1 MDETQPLLQ
10 NQSRAYFEHQDND
23 TSKDVI
29 QFDPNGDPENP
40 KEWPHAYKWFIVFL
54 LAFMA
59 FTV

>member
-1 MDETQPLLQ
+1 MDETQPFLQ
-10 NQSRAYFEHQDND
+10 NQDRVYSDRQNL
-23 TSKDVI
+23 TRTKDIV

-40 KEWPHAYKWFIVFL
+40 REWHPSYKRFIVFL

>member
-10 NQSRAYFEHQDND
+10 NQGRVYSDRQDLA
-23 TSKDVI
+23 TAKDIV
-29 QFDPNGDPENP
+29 QFDSDGDPDNP
-40 KEWPHAYKWFIVFL
+40 REWQRSYKRFIVFL